1 MRLSM
6 LSASVALAFALAVG
20 ACAWFVQGDIEHS
33 ASASADMTPRGAMS
47 AAQSREPVDM
57 DQASDE
63 QPTDASGWAALGRSF
78 AAQGDHVRAIAA
90 FRQAA
95 RLRPDDATLLAE
107 YAFSAAV
114 TSQRR
119 AADDP
124 QHLVDRALQLDPK
137 NTTALALAGTLALDR
152 SDYDAATRHW
162 QHLEQL
168 EPPDSR
174 RQRELHASIAQTRQL
189 ANAQAGRIETVGA
202 R

>member
-1 MRLSM
+1 M

-20 ACAWFVQGDIEHS
+20 ACAWFVQGDIEHG
-33 ASASADMTPRGAMS
+33 ASTLADMAPRGAMP
-47 AAQSREPVDM
+47 AAQSRLDLG
-57 DQASDE
+57 QASDE
-63 QPTDASGWAALGRSF
+63 QPTDASGWAALGRGF

-95 RLRPDDATLLAE
+95 LLRPDDATLLAE

-119 AADDP
+119 AVDDP
-124 QHLVDRALQLDPK
+124 QHLVERALRLDPK

-162 QHLEQL
+162 QRLEQL

-174 RQRELHASIAQTRQL
+174 LQRELHVSIAQTRQL